1 MATLNPASPSLA
13 EKTQPASNQQHWHR
27 WQQIWGWIFLS
38 PWIIGFLAFTL
49 VPIVVSLVLSFT
61 NFQLSD
67 PSAAKF
73 VGLDNWLRLISGI
86 THQSIPGIP
95 ADNDIGNAFWVTI
108 RFAFLSVSITLAT
121 AVGLAALLSSKN
133 LVGKRFFRVLYYMP
147 YMVPAVSGIFIWMAF
162 LNGQSG
168 YLNRTLALLGI
179 SGPNWLQDV
188 AWVIPAFI
196 MISLW
201 GIGNAMLTMMAAMQG
216 VPAELYEAA
225 EVDGA
230 NGLVKFLR
238 ITLPMI
244 SPVLFYNLILSV
256 IGTLQ
261 YFVVPYIVTEGTG
274 RPDDAAY
281 FYNMHLY
288 KTAFVFKDMGYG
300 ATQAWFIFLIALGL
314 TLILFATARWWVYY
328 GGGEA

>member
-1 MATLNPASPSLA
+1 MTTLNPASPSIVEKPKQLA
-13 EKTQPASNQQHWHR
+13 SEQHWHR
-27 WQQIWGWIFLS
+27 WHKIWGWIFLS
-38 PWIIGFLAFTL
+38 PWIVGFLAFTL

-61 NFQLSD
+61 DYTLAD

-73 VGLDNWLRLISGI
+73 VGLANWTRLFAGLTNS
-86 THQSIPGIP
+86 QVPGIVT
-95 ADNDIGNAFWVTI
+95 DVNVGNAFWVTI
-108 RFAFLSVSITLAT
+108 RFAFLSVSVTM
-121 AVGLAALLSSKN
+121 AVAVAMAGLLTSKH
-133 LVGKRFFRVLYYMP
+133 LVGKRIFRVLYYMP
-147 YMVPAVSGIFIWMAF
+147 YMVPAVSGIFIWLAF

-168 YLNRTLALLGI
+168 YLNRLLAVFGI
-179 SGPNWLQDV
+179 EGPNWFQDI
-188 AWVIPAFI
+188 AWVTPAFI

-230 NGLVKFLR
+230 SGVVKFFR

-244 SPVLFYNLILSV
+244 SPVLFYNLILSI

-274 RPDDAAY
+274 RPADSAY

-288 KTAFVFKDMGYG
+288 KTAFLYQDMGYG
-300 ATQAWFIFLIALGL
+300 STLAWFIFIVAMLM
-314 TLILFATARWWVYY
+314 TVVLFVSARWWVYY

>member
-1 MATLNPASPSLA
+1 MATLNPASPSIV
-13 EKTQPASNQQHWHR
+13 EKTKPASTQQNWHR

-49 VPIVVSLVLSFT
+49 VPIVVSLILSFT
-61 NFQLSD
+61 NFQLTD

-73 VGLDNWLRLISGI
+73 IGLDNWARLFSGI
-86 THQSIPGIP
+86 TGRVIEGIP

-168 YLNRTLALLGI
+168 YLNRILSHLGI
-179 SGPNWLQDV
+179 TGPNWLQEV

-196 MISLW
+196 LISLW

-230 NGLVKFLR
+230 NGVVKFFR

-300 ATQAWFIFLIALGL
+300 ATQAWFIFLIALAL
-314 TLILFATARWWVYY
+314 TIVLFASARWWVYY
-328 GGGEA
+328 GGGDA